1 MNVNVRVTIVERSRK
16 EGGGA
21 GEREGREASS
31 AREGKNGGEG
41 EGDIALQSAI
51 RNALTSGTSKKN
63 CAAVTS
69 NVTFEEAFA
78 YGDEFVTR
86 AHASRVSSGPS
97 LVRVR

>member
-1 MNVNVRVTIVERSRK
+1 M
-16 EGGGA
+16 
-21 GEREGREASS
+21 
-31 AREGKNGGEG
+31 
-41 EGDIALQSAI
+41 QSAI

>member
-21 GEREGREASS
+21 GEREGREASR
-31 AREGKNGGEG
+31 REERG

>member
-1 MNVNVRVTIVERSRK
+1 MRVTIVERSRK

-21 GEREGREASS
+21 GEREREGREASS
-31 AREGKNGGEG
+31 AREGKNEGEG